1 MHIGKNLKKRL
12 ERGVLIFL
20 IIEGIVFFVGFFLL
34 HILCT
39 HLLSIRDR

>member
-1 MHIGKNLKKRL
+1 MHIGKNLKKWL

-20 IIEGIVFFVGFFLL
+20 IIEGIVFFGWLFLL

-39 HLLSIRDR
+39 HSLSIRDR

>member
-20 IIEGIVFFVGFFLL
+20 IIEGIVFFVGFFYY
-34 HILCT
+34 IFYAP
-39 HLLSIRDR
+39 IY

>member
-20 IIEGIVFFVGFFLL
+20 IIEGIVFLVGFLL

-39 HLLSIRDR
+39 HSLSIRDR